1 MSRLFDGTDDVM
13 TYALPASGAGPVNFG
28 FGTQLVIARLVTAP
42 TWASF
47 IEIEE
52 AAGSVEKG
60 GFGRHSSGSIYTVDG
75 ANLRHSGEAGTGG
88 TFTIGT
94 GDNWALFATTK
105 ATGTSS
111 PSFHKIPLA
120 TGTRS
125 THTVS
130 TTLVNTASIASGRIR
145 LGGDDDF
152 ANMRLAVAA
161 LLTGVVLTTT
171 QLDTIA
177 ATKTTAS
184 ILALASADS
193 WVVDDA
199 DAFTNN
205 LVAANTNRSDI
216 VGTADDADD
225 PADWVYGAGGA
236 TSSIVVPKS
245 RVYNGL
251 TMRKARR

>member
-13 TYALPASGAGPVNFG
+13 TYALPASGAGPVNFA

-52 AAGSVEKG
+52 AAGAVEKG
-60 GFGRHSSGSIYTVDG
+60 GFGRHSGGGIYTVDG

-94 GDNWALFATTK
+94 ADNWALFATTRP
-105 ATGTSS
+105 TGTAS

-120 TGTRS
+120 TLTRS
-125 THTVS
+125 THTVTS
-130 TTLVNTASIASGRIR
+130 TLVNTASIASGRIR

-161 LLTGVVLTTT
+161 ILTGVVLTTT
-171 QLDTIA
+171 QLDAIA
-177 ATKTTAS
+177 SAKTTAS

-193 WVVDDA
+193 WVVDDS
-199 DAFTNN
+199 DAFVNN
-205 LVAANTNRSDI
+205 LVAANTNQSAI

-225 PADWVYGAGGA
+225 PAGWVYGVGGA
-236 TSSIVVPKS
+236 PTSAPLGAPRAS
-245 RVYNGL
+245 RNL
-251 TMRKARR
+251 IMM